1 MYGGQ
6 LVVGGKIVSMWN
18 TKVSLRYVRWQTCR
32 WRQECF
38 YVEYEGFSEICT
50 VANMSLAAS
59 LFLCGFGGF
68 TEICT
73 VANMSLA
80 ARLSYVEYEGFT
92 EICTV
97 ANMSLAARLF
107 LCGI

>member
-6 LVVGGKIVSMWN
+6 HVVRGKIFSMWN
-18 TKVSLRYVRWQTCR
+18 TKDSLRYVRWPTCR
-32 WRQECF
+32 WRQDCF
-38 YVEYEGFSEICT
+38 YVEDD
-50 VANMSLAAS
+50 
-59 LFLCGFGGF
+59 GF

-80 ARLSYVEYEGFT
+80 ARFFYVEYEGFT
-92 EICTV
+92 LICTV